1 MQINKN
7 YVAIAP
13 YLPPSTLP
21 RALQLA
27 RMLPIF
33 DFDMLVI
40 TSIPNSKIEDMEIL
54 VVERKYWSLSLSK
67 VTAKI
72 FPFLLRNFDQDFF
85 WSISICL
92 KILASKAK
100 ITTVLTFS
108 QPISVHLVGFFL
120 KKFKVSQVW
129 ITHISDPISNNPHTK
144 SNFLNRFLNRKWES
158 LIIKNSDKIIV
169 TNSRFR
175 DLLLRDYP
183 ELNPETVLDLLPIA
197 DFKFSS
203 PREIGNKL
211 KFIHTGSLY
220 SGRSVECFYKALQ
233 NISDTSS
240 EFLDEVDFTFI
251 GDLSSTNEALLL
263 NLEKSVQLTVLN
275 SRVSQELSER
285 ACLSADV
292 LVTIEAPLDSN
303 PFFPSKIAD
312 YIGMPRHQLVLSKNG
327 AAKELLGND
336 HGFSFADPSSPLE
349 IEESILRIYH
359 LWKEQDLQTPSVQS
373 QNLFSAKFASEKLK
387 LFLTDLNLQ

>member
-40 TSIPNSKIEDMEIL
+40 TSIPNSKIEEMEIL
-54 VVERKYWSLSLSK
+54 VVERKYWSLFLSK
-67 VTAKI
+67 VTAKF

-197 DFKFSS
+197 DFKFNS

-220 SGRSVECFYKALQ
+220 SGRSVAYFCQALQ

-240 EFLDEVDFTFI
+240 EVLDKIDFTFI

-263 NLEKSVQLTVLN
+263 DSSKSMPVTVLN
-275 SRVSQELSER
+275 TRISQEFSEN

-292 LVTIEAPLDSN
+292 LITIEAPIDSN

-312 YIGMPRHQLVLSKNG
+312 YIGLAKHQLVLSKGG
-327 AAKELLGND
+327 AAKDLLGD
-336 HGFSFADPSSPLE
+336 DPGFSFADPSSSFE
-349 IEESILRIYH
+349 IEQSILTIYR
-359 LWKEQDLQTPSVQS
+359 LWKEQELQTPSVQS
-373 QNLFSAKFASEKLK
+373 QNLFSAENASAKLE
-387 LFLTDLNLQ
+387 LFFNKS